1 MRVKAWASL
10 EISGSVENLNAH
22 SGRQEAALD
31 GRRDARRYISCQH
44 FQSLLLAF
52 ARLSF
57 ALNAGISIR

>member
-10 EISGSVENLNAH
+10 EISGSVENWNH
-22 SGRQEAALD
+22 SGRQDAALD